1 MNLRPFGPEFYLPLV
16 SQSSLVRLNRAV
28 TGFVRMGKS
37 RRLGNL
43 RGRRPNAWY
52 RRSWNNRFVIPRR
65 FSCMLV
71 DVAAD
76 GIHHMTADRAMNV
89 VATIRSLAVGCP
101 GVGPIVVQYDL
112 SQIQF
117 VGLCHSLFVRGE
129 EHRNFFSAIS
139 IAINQR
145 MILVFRHAVS
155 HYRIG
160 LSSRSRYLSFQNS
173 IASS

>member
-43 RGRRPNAWY
+43 RGRRPDAWY

-101 GVGPIVVQYDL
+101 GVEPIVVQYDL

-155 HYRIG
+155 IG

>member
-1 MNLRPFGPEFYLPLV
+1 
-16 SQSSLVRLNRAV
+16 
-28 TGFVRMGKS
+28 
-37 RRLGNL
+37 
-43 RGRRPNAWY
+43 
-52 RRSWNNRFVIPRR
+52 
-65 FSCMLV
+65 MLI

-101 GVGPIVVQYDL
+101 GVEPIVVQYDL

-145 MILVFRHAVS
+145 MILVFRHATS

>member
-1 MNLRPFGPEFYLPLV
+1 MVHIEKMMSEHIEECVDLFIDVFTREPWNDVYDSREQVVQFFENHIANNY
-16 SQSSLVRLNRAV
+16 
-28 TGFVRMGKS
+28 FVG
-37 RRLGNL
+37 
-43 RGRRPNAWY
+43 Y
-52 RRSWNNRFVIPRR
+52 I
-65 FSCMLV
+65 MLV

-101 GVGPIVVQYDL
+101 GVEPIVVQYDL

-145 MILVFRHAVS
+145 MILVFRHAAS